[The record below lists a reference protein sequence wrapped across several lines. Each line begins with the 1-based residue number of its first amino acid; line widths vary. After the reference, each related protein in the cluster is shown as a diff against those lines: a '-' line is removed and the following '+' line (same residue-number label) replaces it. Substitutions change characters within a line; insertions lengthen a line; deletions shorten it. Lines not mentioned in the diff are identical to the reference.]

1 MQTFLPLPSFSES
14 ASVLDWRRLG
24 KQRVEAKQI
33 LQILLDE
40 TSSKGW
46 QRHPAVLMWRGY
58 ELALTNYGLVMC
70 EEWIR
75 RGYVDSLR
83 QYFLARCVATSYL
96 GQPAFNYPPF
106 VHNPSFHLSHRSNLI
121 RKDPVFYG
129 PLWPGVPSD
138 LPYMWI
144 VSSEQAN
151 EPRESPGGR
160 GPGL

>member
-1 MQTFLPLPSFSES
+1 MGHLKMQTFLPLPSFSES
-14 ASVLDWRRLG
+14 ASLLDWRRLG

-33 LQILLDE
+33 LQILLNE

-46 QRHPAVLMWRGY
+46 RRHPAVLMWRGY
-58 ELALTNYGLVMC
+58 EAALADYGAQICL
-70 EEWIR
+70 EWR
-75 RGYVDSLR
+75 NRGFVDSLKP
-83 QYFLARCVATSYL
+83 YFDARRHLS
-96 GQPAFNYPPF
+96 AFRTPPF
-106 VHNPSFHLSHRSNLI
+106 VHNPAFHLSHRSNLI
-121 RKDPVFYG
+121 RKDPAFYG

-160 GPGL
+160 VPGL

>member
-33 LQILLDE
+33 LQILLNE
-40 TSSKGW
+40 TPSKGW
-46 QRHPAVLMWRGY
+46 RRHPAVLMWRGY
-58 ELALTNYGLVMC
+58 EPALVEYSVSIC
-70 EEWIR
+70 EEWIKR
-75 RGYVDSLR
+75 CYVDSLLPYFVRRR
-83 QYFLARCVATSYL
+83 QLS
-96 GQPAFNYPPF
+96 AFRLPPF
-106 VHNPSFHLSHRSNLI
+106 VHNPSFHLSHRSNLV

-151 EPRESPGGR
+151 EPWPSPGGR